1 MNDRREKEI
10 INVDKGTKYDINVE
24 HSSDFISVYKNVF
37 TPGYC
42 EHMISEFE
50 RLANNGIGFYRH
62 EKRHTKEDYAI
73 VMSPGVHNFL
83 PFKGKHCIEAFFDLL
98 QIVFDNYS
106 SRYTYLKD
114 VQVTCSSMK
123 MQRTDPGQG
132 YHVFHAEQG
141 NGNVY
146 SMHQKRAVVYTLYL
160 NTLDSDAGGET
171 EFLYQKKRIAPVENT
186 MIIWPAAYTHVHR
199 GNTTLGDKSKYI
211 ITGWFQY
218 D

>member
-1 MNDRREKEI
+1 MKDRREKEVI
-10 INVDKGTKYDINVE
+10 HADMGTEYDIEVE
-24 HSSDFISVYKNVF
+24 HSSDFISVYKNLF

-50 RLANNGIGFYRH
+50 RFANNGIGFYRT
-62 EKRHTKEDYAI
+62 EKRHQKDDYSI
-73 VMSPGVHNFL
+73 VMNPGIHTFA
-83 PFKGKHCIEAFFDLL
+83 PFKGKHVVQAFFELL
-98 QIVFDNYS
+98 QIAFNNYS
-106 SRYTYLKD
+106 NRYSYLKD
-114 VQVTCSSMK
+114 VQVSCTSMK

-132 YHVFHAEQG
+132 YHLYHAEAG
-141 NGNVY
+141 HGSGFNL
-146 SMHQKRAVVYTLYL
+146 HQSRAAVYTFYL

-171 EFLYQKKRIAPVENT
+171 EFLYQQRRIAPVENT
-186 MIIWPAAYTHVHR
+186 LILWPASYTHVHR